1 MKHAEFLSGDVL
13 KWSSEDVKQW
23 LLIEG
28 FQDFIDIIKPHEVTG
43 IDFLMLTEQ
52 DWRDLICKFES
63 ESRDLSHSG
72 QNKSKNQISISKNS
86 PPNTIRLRR
95 LLFKVNNLKI
105 SQATHLSPDIGF
117 CLGLHGW
124 PYVPSSATKFISTRR
139 FSSNSILQN
148 NSELPPSDDND
159 IHKTSQKS
167 NEEEEID
174 IQHLRDYVMCPNCH
188 QIRMQ
193 KKSEIPKE
201 RWKTILAFLYVLLV
215 SWWTAFVMVVV
226 HDRVPDMEK
235 YPPLPDILL
244 DNIPLIPG
252 AFEMCELCGMVLM
265 CIWVFVL
272 IFHKHRWVLMR
283 RFFSLSGT
291 IYLLRSVTML
301 ITSLSVPGKHL
312 ECAPRPYGDI
322 YNKLYNAFVIWTGAG
337 LTLQGV
343 RTCGDYM
350 FSGHTVGLTL
360 LNFFI
365 TEYTSHIYM
374 LHTFTWVCNLFG
386 VFFILAAHEH
396 YSIDV
401 FVAFYIASRLFMYY
415 HTLANQKLP
424 PYYNVS
430 SSTKENG
437 SKKIE
442 ANGLS
447 PKYDDEN
454 EQKQILQFWFPLFT
468 FFESG
473 IEGGRI
479 PNVFEYP
486 FTISDFKAVKDWI
499 VSNFERKMHVN
510 LHKSSKDGIY
520 VNQNSNLLPKQSH
533 DNDDS
538 SKRDAKSIGT
548 RRRSKRKVDKDA

>member
-1 MKHAEFLSGDVL
+1 MQAELLSGDAL

-63 ESRDLSHSG
+63 ESRYLSHSG
-72 QNKSKNQISISKNS
+72 QTKSKNQISISKSS

-105 SQATHLSPDIGF
+105 SQASHISPDIGF

-124 PYVPSSATKFISTRR
+124 PYAPSSATKLISTRR
-139 FSSNSILQN
+139 FSSNSMLVN
-148 NSELPPSDDND
+148 NSELPSDDND

-193 KKSEIPKE
+193 KKTEIPKE

-265 CIWVFVL
+265 CIWVFVI

-322 YNKLYNAFVIWTGAG
+322 YNKFYNAFVIWTGAG

-479 PNVFEYP
+479 PNIFEYP

-499 VSNFERKMHVN
+499 VSSFEKKMDVN
-510 LHKSSKDGIY
+510 LRKSSKDGIY
-520 VNQNSNLLPKQSH
+520 VNQNSNLLSKQSS
-533 DNDDS
+533 NIDDS
-538 SKRDAKSIGT
+538 SKSDGKSIGT
-548 RRRSKRKVDKDA
+548 RRRSKRKVDKDV

>member
-1 MKHAEFLSGDVL
+1 MLQKDCEILSNDVL
-13 KWSSEDVKQW
+13 KWSSDDVKQW

-28 FQDFIDIIKPHEVTG
+28 FQDFINIIEPHDVSG
-43 IDFLMLTEQ
+43 IDLLMLSEQ
-52 DWRDLICKFES
+52 DWRDLMSKYELETPQSNPSGFS
-63 ESRDLSHSG
+63 KSR
-72 QNKSKNQISISKNS
+72 NQVVTSKNS
-86 PPNTIRLRR
+86 PPSTIRLRR
-95 LLFKVNNLKI
+95 FLFKVNNLKI
-105 SQATHLSPDIGF
+105 SQAGHLSPDVGF

-124 PYVPSSATKFISTRR
+124 PYASSASAKVISTRK
-139 FSSNSILQN
+139 FSTNSTLLN
-148 NSELPPSDDND
+148 NSEIPLDANEV
-159 IHKTSQKS
+159 HKTSQKPK
-167 NEEEEID
+167 EDEAMD
-174 IQHLRDYVMCPNCH
+174 IQNLRDYVMCPNCH

-193 KKSEIPKE
+193 KKTEIPKE
-201 RWKTILAFLYVLLV
+201 RWKTIMAFLYVLLV

-265 CIWVFVL
+265 CIWVIVL

-424 PYYNVS
+424 TYYNVI
-430 SSTKENG
+430 STKEDG
-437 SKKIE
+437 SKKLE
-442 ANGLS
+442 LNGHS
-447 PKYDDEN
+447 PKYDDED

-486 FTISDFKAVKDWI
+486 FHISDFKAVKDWI
-499 VSNFERKMHVN
+499 VSNFKRMF
-510 LHKSSKDGIY
+510 DGNPCNKAKEQTY
-520 VNQNSNLLPKQSH
+520 MNQDINLLSKSNH
-533 DNDDS
+533 DYDDS
-538 SKRDAKSIGT
+538 QKSETKFNVARKRFK
-548 RRRSKRKVDKDA
+548 KKV